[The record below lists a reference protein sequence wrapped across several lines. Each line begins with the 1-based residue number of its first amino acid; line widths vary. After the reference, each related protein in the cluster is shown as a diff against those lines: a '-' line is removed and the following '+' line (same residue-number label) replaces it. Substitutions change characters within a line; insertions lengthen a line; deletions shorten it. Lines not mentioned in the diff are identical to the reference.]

1 MKFYIDQTTRRFVRG
16 PASSIP
22 LERLFLKRRDKIDV
36 EIVFVEKSAIVA
48 TPSGTSFSTGL
59 KTAFSDTAFLALSDS
74 TGLLDLYTTAIEALF
89 ADDPASVSAYLEVK
103 TSRPGEETRTSTL
116 GVDVENSV
124 ILGDEGTPSTLPN
137 LIATFEDVEAGTSN
151 EKWMTPLRT
160 VEAIAVWGGG
170 SGGSGL
176 ASWNSLVGKPS
187 TFPPSSHSH
196 TAAQISDFAAAVEA
210 VSPPAEWDA
219 LTGKPSTF
227 PPASHT
233 HALAEIAG
241 LTAELATKQP
251 AGAYAPAS
259 HGHDASQITSGQL
272 DIARIP
278 VLPSQVPVIV
288 EGTLADLS
296 TAQAAEISQG
306 TVVLTSDGERYVYK
320 GTGSKTS
327 PDSYIILADIT
338 PTWSSISGK
347 PAAFTPSAHGHGTTE
362 VAYNTAIADS
372 VVSVAVGGAPAAPA
386 SAWKTKTVAQ
396 VLDDILFPT
405 LLASIGSAKS
415 ATLSVSGAS
424 GTLEVGTSVARTL
437 TATLN
442 RGTILNGGGAAN
454 PNPLVGAATGYTFT
468 GTGIS
473 STAQA
478 GNTLAFTAAV
488 ASGANSWAV
497 SIAHGGGSGIYTDNK
512 GTPGT
517 NLDASRV
524 AGTVS
529 ASTGTITGVYPF
541 FYLKSS
547 SPITALSMAAAI
559 QAGTATKVVAASTG
573 TLSIP
578 YAPTAQY
585 VAVAY
590 PAASTTKTLY
600 FVTAL
605 DTGAITVLF
614 APVATQTVSTDL
626 WSQSYKIHVSTGA
639 LTNSNATLELRN

>member
-1 MKFYIDQTTRRFVRG
+1 MKFYIDIATRRFVRG
-16 PASSIP
+16 PASGIP
-22 LERLFLKRRDKIDV
+22 LDRTFFKRRDKVDI
-36 EIVFVEKSAIVA
+36 EIVFVEKSAIVP
-48 TPSGTSFSTGL
+48 TPAGTTFATGL
-59 KTAFSDTAFLALSDS
+59 KTAFSDSDFLALSDAD
-74 TGLLDLYTTAIEALF
+74 GLLDLYTTAIEELF
-89 ADDPASVSAYLEVK
+89 ADDPASVSALLEVK

-116 GVDVENSV
+116 GVDIENSV
-124 ILGDEGTPSTLPN
+124 ILGDEGTPSTLPS

-176 ASWNSLVGKPS
+176 ASWNSLVGKPT

-210 VSPPAEWDA
+210 VSPPAEWET
-219 LTGKPSTF
+219 LSGKPAEF
-227 PPASHT
+227 PPAAHT
-233 HALAEIAG
+233 HALAEITGLAG
-241 LTAELATKQP
+241 ELATKQP
-251 AGAYAPAS
+251 AGSYAPAS
-259 HGHDASQITSGQL
+259 HGHDASEITSGQL
-272 DIARIP
+272 DLARIP

-296 TAQAAEISQG
+296 AEQSSQIALG
-306 TVVLTSDGERYVYK
+306 TVVLTSDGDRFVYK
-320 GTGSKTS
+320 GTGAKTS

-338 PTWSSISGK
+338 PTWGSISGK
-347 PAAFTPSAHGHGTTE
+347 PATFAPSAHGHGTTE
-362 VAYNTAIADS
+362 VAYNTTIADS

-405 LLASIGSAKS
+405 ILASVGSAKS
-415 ATLSVSGAS
+415 ATLAVSGAT

-442 RGTILNGGGAAN
+442 RGTIRDGSGTTNT
-454 PNPLVGAATGYTFT
+454 NPLVGAATGYTFT

-473 STAQA
+473 STSQA
-478 GNTLAFTAAV
+478 GNALSFTAAV
-488 ASGANSWAV
+488 AAGANSWAV
-497 SIAHGGGSGIYTDNK
+497 SVAHGAGSGAYFDNK

-517 NLDASRV
+517 NLDAQRV

-541 FYLKSS
+541 YYLKSS
-547 SPITALSMAAAI
+547 SPITATSMAAAI
-559 QAGTATKVVAASTG
+559 QAGTATKVVASSTG

-605 DTGAITVLF
+605 DNGAITVIF
-614 APVATQTVSTDL
+614 APVSTQTVTTAI